1 MNLIDLSM
9 KYALNLIHFLM
20 YQSYESIL
28 PELLQQSYF
37 PVRPLLQ
44 LYQRQQLHY
53 PRSLLRQLLL
63 HSHRSRHFYQYESEL
78 ESDPDAPSMQL
89 HDLTLLKLHYGQA
102 ELHHQW

>member
-20 YQSYESIL
+20 DQSYESIL
-28 PELLQQSYF
+28 PEL
-37 PVRPLLQ
+37 
-44 LYQRQQLHY
+44 H
-53 PRSLLRQLLL
+53 QLLL
-63 HSHRSRHFYQYESEL
+63 HSHRSRHFYQYGSEL

-102 ELHHQW
+102 ELHHQL